1 MIEAVNQAEAV
12 LHDIESK
19 MEEFKSQLPADEVS
33 LVEVGR
39 FWCSGKDSGVRKTL
53 CVVRLP
59 N

>member
-33 LVEVGR
+33 
-39 FWCSGKDSGVRKTL
+39 W
-53 CVVRLP
+53 
-59 N
+59 